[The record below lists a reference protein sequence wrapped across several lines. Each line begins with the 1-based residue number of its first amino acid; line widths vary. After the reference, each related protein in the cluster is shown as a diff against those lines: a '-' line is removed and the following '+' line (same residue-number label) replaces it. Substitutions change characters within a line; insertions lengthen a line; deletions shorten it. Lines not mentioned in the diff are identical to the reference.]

1 MAQQSI
7 NIGALAN
14 DGSGDP
20 LRTAFDK
27 INDNF
32 LELYTVSGAG
42 PGNNLAFSGN
52 SIISEDSSGDIT
64 LDPNGTGRIVVATA
78 AELRFT
84 DHTDNA
90 VAHIDTDGDMKFS
103 SSLTFDGTTLAVI
116 GASTISTTLGVTGTT
131 TLGALNAGETTLT
144 SATIGDLTSGRVTVA
159 GTAGAVEDSANLTF
173 NGTTLAVTGAATIS
187 TTLGV
192 TGESTLASAIISDLT
207 AGRVALA
214 GTGGAVED
222 SANLTFDGTTMAVT
236 GAATISTTLGV
247 TGESTLASAT
257 ISDLTTGRVTFA
269 STAGSLVDNAN
280 LTFDGSTLT
289 AGSIIASDIT
299 DNRVVVGGTAG
310 LLEDSANLTFNG
322 TTLAVTGTVTVGGQ
336 LSFNDNRIS
345 TTNSNENIDLDP
357 SGTGTVNFAVPT
369 QTTVGSA
376 GAAANV
382 PAAPT
387 VYLKIRVSGVEYVI
401 PAFAVS

>member
-7 NIGALAN
+7 NIGAAAN

-32 LELYTVSGAG
+32 SELYTVSGAG
-42 PGNNLAFSGN
+42 PGNNLALSGN
-52 SIISEDSSGDIT
+52 SIISEDSSGDII
-64 LDPNGTGRIVVATA
+64 LDPNGTGRVVVATA

-84 DHTDNA
+84 DHVDNA
-90 VAHIDTDGDMKFS
+90 VAYVDADGDIQFS
-103 SSLTFDGTTLAVI
+103 SSLTFDGTDLV
-116 GASTISTTLGVTGTT
+116 
-131 TLGALNAGETTLT
+131 AG
-144 SATIGDLTSGRVTVA
+144 SAKVSDLTSGRITY
-159 GTAGAVEDSANLTF
+159 
-173 NGTTLAVTGAATIS
+173 
-187 TTLGV
+187 
-192 TGESTLASAIISDLT
+192 
-207 AGRVALA
+207 
-214 GTGGAVED
+214 
-222 SANLTFDGTTMAVT
+222 
-236 GAATISTTLGV
+236 
-247 TGESTLASAT
+247 
-257 ISDLTTGRVTFA
+257 A
-269 STAGSLVDNAN
+269 STAGALVDNAN

-289 AGSIIASDIT
+289 AASIVASDIT
-299 DNRVVVGGTAG
+299 DNRVVFGGTAG

-322 TTLAVTGTVTVGGQ
+322 TTLTVGGQ

-345 TTNSNENIDLDP
+345 TTDSNENIDLDP

-376 GAAANV
+376 GGATNV

-387 VYLKIRVSGVEYVI
+387 VYVKIRVSGVEYVI

>member
-7 NIGALAN
+7 NIGASAN

-42 PGNNLAFSGN
+42 PGNNIAFSGN

-90 VAHIDTDGDMKFS
+90 VAYVDTDGDVKFS
-103 SSLTFDGTTLAVI
+103 SSLTFDGT
-116 GASTISTTLGVTGTT
+116 
-131 TLGALNAGETTLT
+131 
-144 SATIGDLTSGRVTVA
+144 DLVA
-159 GTAGAVEDSANLTF
+159 GSAK
-173 NGTTLAVTGAATIS
+173 V
-187 TTLGV
+187 
-192 TGESTLASAIISDLT
+192 
-207 AGRVALA
+207 
-214 GTGGAVED
+214 
-222 SANLTFDGTTMAVT
+222 
-236 GAATISTTLGV
+236 
-247 TGESTLASAT
+247 
-257 ISDLTTGRVTFA
+257 SDLTTGRVTYA
-269 STAGSLVDNAN
+269 STAGALVDNAN

-376 GAAANV
+376 GAASNV